1 LSQTENQNRQ
11 DNIKKLLVGNL
22 ASKSRK
28 QQEGPVED
36 IWDKTMEEA
45 LTRET
50 TMQDLINKVFKKLK
64 DPVLGESQN
73 EQSRKSAITTVIGGV
88 KKLST

>member
-1 LSQTENQNRQ
+1 
-11 DNIKKLLVGNL
+11 
-22 ASKSRK
+22 
-28 QQEGPVED
+28 
-36 IWDKTMEEA
+36 MEEA